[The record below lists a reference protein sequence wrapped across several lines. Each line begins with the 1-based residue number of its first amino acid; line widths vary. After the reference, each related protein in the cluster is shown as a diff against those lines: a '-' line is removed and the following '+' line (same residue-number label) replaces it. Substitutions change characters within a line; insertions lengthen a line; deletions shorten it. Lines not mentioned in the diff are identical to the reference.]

1 VTAWIVV
8 GVLICYDEGARTF
21 HQSCG
26 TSPLPWEALEP
37 LPTITGP
44 LCSADP
50 DFFLCII
57 NATFGTYLHFYRL
70 GGLRPGLGGRQ
81 AGPVRRQQQQPQ
93 HHQQHH
99 QYTTGEKL
107 EVAQKKSGIYGPCW
121 LAYLHL
127 FNVIWD
133 ITGDMMH
140 LLKGTWGRRYTYTIM
155 HQKAPARSILITC

>member
-1 VTAWIVV
+1 M
-8 GVLICYDEGARTF
+8 GGLRTTPYHYRTLVF
-21 HQSCG
+21 GRSR
-26 TSPLPWEALEP
+26 
-37 LPTITGP
+37 
-44 LCSADP
+44 
-50 DFFLCII
+50 FFLCII

-99 QYTTGEKL
+99 QYTTGEEL
-107 EVAQKKSGIYGPCW
+107 EAAQKKSGIYGPCW